1 MSSTVSPLDIFPLKQ
16 RLDSPEPSHEPDDV
30 RAGFLADKRRIQRD
44 YIQRDAQGEDPESL
58 GRWWSDQADRMLDE
72 GLAAA
77 WRQPDMKR
85 RTTALQESGPVPGLF
100 ILGLGKLGGQDL
112 NFSSDVDLVAFYEP
126 DLVPVPPFEGK
137 TDVCARALRNLNKLL
152 DGSKTGPFAW
162 RIDWR
167 LRPDPSVTDLAM
179 STSAGLDYFFF
190 HSPPWR
196 RLAMMKARVVA
207 GDKAAGQRFLAELH
221 PFIWRRSLDKRA
233 IDEINAL
240 HDKIHAEHPEL
251 KTERS
256 KQVPL
261 DVAAGFHTKLG
272 RGGIREIEFLIN
284 AHQLVWGGRDPRL
297 QTAHTLTA
305 LRVLVEEG
313 LLAPELEPAYKRLR
327 ALENR
332 VQLWADGHEHA
343 LPTTPHQQDW
353 IAQRSGQRDWA
364 DLEAEVVAIRARVQ
378 AAFKGYFQDTESLTE
393 AVETDIELLN
403 NWQAGFQAYGLPQEA
418 EPKFKALGR
427 EMAKLCLESADAKA
441 ASQATHA
448 FLKSLG
454 PSAAS
459 YLRLFA
465 EQPRLTAHVIRPL
478 MHSGAMAILLNQSPY
493 VVDGLISNG
502 GQVPSVPD
510 LETGQALVSAS
521 ANYERQLGALRA
533 FVNEQLYMAFLA
545 VFDEQR
551 QTLWAQEF
559 LTDLADM
566 TLQLAS
572 DILCQEQGL
581 DALPFSVLA
590 LGKLATRSMMPLSDL
605 DLIFIVPNGTDFDQ
619 ANKIARR
626 FVALLDAPM
635 KEGRAYPTDTRL
647 RPSGRSGPPT
657 VSLASFESYQAKQAH
672 TWEHLALVT
681 SRVVLDAP
689 GIGPDIEAVR
699 TAILTRP
706 RDHKQLCQDAWK
718 MLSRLRRARYQAEP
732 GDGEVKLRPGG
743 LMELEF
749 LINFQVLALAA
760 SNPQILDVPL
770 PQLASALDALLG
782 AESKLAVDAK
792 ILQQAQFYARLYGE
806 DWLKHRP
813 IDGLAALFARIL
825 EEIDT
830 QIAGPADLSPAQLP
844 AFQETA
850 VRWQG
855 VGD

>member
-1 MSSTVSPLDIFPLKQ
+1 MSALVSPLDVFPLQ
-16 RLDSPEPSHEPDDV
+16 ERLDGPEPLSGGDEV

-44 YIQRDAQGEDPESL
+44 YIARDAAGEDPETL
-58 GRWWSDQADRMLDE
+58 GHWWSDQADRMLDE

-85 RTTALQESGPVPGLF
+85 RTTELPDQGPIPGLF

-126 DLVPVPPFEGK
+126 DLVPVKAFEGK

-179 STSAGLDYFFF
+179 SVAAGLDYFFF

-207 GDKAAGQRFLAELH
+207 GDLEAGRRFLSELH
-221 PFIWRRSLDKRA
+221 PFIWRRSLDKGA

-240 HDKIHAEHPEL
+240 HTKIHAEHPEL
-251 KTERS
+251 KSERS
-256 KQVPL
+256 QQVPL
-261 DVAAGFHTKLG
+261 DQAAGFHTKLG
-272 RGGIREIEFLIN
+272 RGGIREIEFLVN

-297 QTAHTLTA
+297 QTAHTLSA
-305 LRVLVEEG
+305 LRVLVDEG

-343 LPTTPHQQDW
+343 LPNTPDQQAW
-353 IAQRSGQRDWA
+353 IAQRSGQPDWA
-364 DLEAEVVAIRARVQ
+364 ALEQEVVAIRARVQ
-378 AAFKGYFQDTESLTE
+378 AAFQAYFATDDSLGA

-403 NWQAGFQAYGLPQEA
+403 IWQAGFQAYGLPQDAEA
-418 EPKFKALGR
+418 KFKALGQ
-427 EMAKLCLESADAKA
+427 EMARLCLESADANA
-441 ASQATHA
+441 AAKATHA

-454 PSAAS
+454 PSAGS

-478 MHSGAMAILLNQSPY
+478 MHSGAMAILLHQSPY

-502 GQVPSVPD
+502 GRVPEVPD
-510 LETGQALVSAS
+510 LETGQALVTA
-521 ANYERQLGALRA
+521 APNYERQLGALRA

-545 VFDEQR
+545 VFDEQKD
-551 QTLWAQEF
+551 TLWAQGF

-581 DALPFSVLA
+581 EALPFSVLA
-590 LGKLATRSMMPLSDL
+590 LGKLATRNMMPLSDL
-605 DLIFIVPNGTDFDQ
+605 DLIFIVPNGTEFEK

-657 VSLASFESYQAKQAH
+657 VSLSSFETYQAKQAH

-681 SRVVLDAP
+681 SRVVLDDP
-689 GIGPDIEAVR
+689 GISQDIRAVR
-699 TAILTRP
+699 RAILSKP
-706 RDHKQLCQDAWK
+706 RDGLQLHQDAWK
-718 MLSRLRRARYQAEP
+718 MLGRLRRARYEAEP
-732 GDGEVKLRPGG
+732 SAGEVKLRPGG

-749 LINFQVLALAA
+749 LINVQVLTLAADHPELLDQAPCDLPAALDRALGATSRLASDALA
-760 SNPQILDVPL
+760 
-770 PQLASALDALLG
+770 
-782 AESKLAVDAK
+782 
-792 ILQQAQFYARLYGE
+792 LQHAQFLARLYGG
-806 DWLKHRP
+806 DWRDQRP
-813 IDGLAALFARIL
+813 FDGLEALFERVAALVQA
-825 EEIDT
+825 
-830 QIAGPADLSPAQLP
+830 QIAEPAGLNEAQRVGY
-844 AFQETA
+844 QETA
-850 VRWQG
+850 VRWQAA
-855 VGD
+855 D